1 MKKMKKLL
9 DSILYIVFNRPSSQT
24 VPEAFGCAFPNRFA
38 SCKGVANSRAGAS
51 GEANRSKKMKK
62 LRKTLRVGG
71 TALIGITLLASA
83 PIMAVAKPAIE
94 VITHAGAGGGTDVNS
109 RMMMIRARR
118 ALKQDMVVV
127 NKRGGGGAL
136 AMNYFTTRPADGNT
150 IMTFTVG
157 HAITMGKG
165 KTKMKVEDMAPL
177 ARGTND
183 PQILMVNCKTSPYK
197 TPEAFVAGMRGGD
210 KLKFGGTQ
218 TGTID
223 HITVFLWAKRLGKPM
238 PTYIPFKGGG
248 ELATQLVAGAIDVAT
263 LNLSEA
269 AAPVEAG
276 DICPLVILGDER
288 MGPIPKARTAKE
300 LGINLVLSTT
310 RGFVTHA
317 GVSAERRKE
326 LEAGLMKAMKH
337 SLYQA
342 YLMNSGLDSTS
353 PQPSGPWGEQIK
365 SMVGEFGP
373 ALKEMGLMN

>member
-1 MKKMKKLL
+1 MTIKWMENGTAFL
-9 DSILYIVFNRPSSQT
+9 SAVAVGVMAIV
-24 VPEAFGCAFPNRFA
+24 
-38 SCKGVANSRAGAS
+38 
-51 GEANRSKKMKK
+51 
-62 LRKTLRVGG
+62 LGG
-71 TALIGITLLASA
+71 TATKAA
-83 PIMAVAKPAIE
+83 DKPAIE

-109 RMMMIRARR
+109 RMMMLRSRR
-118 ALKQDMVVV
+118 TLKQDMVVV

-136 AMNYFTTRPADGNT
+136 AMNYFMTRPADGNT

-165 KTKMKVEDMAPL
+165 KTKLKVEDMAPL

-183 PQILMVNCKTSPYK
+183 PQILMVNCKTSKYK
-197 TPEAFVAGMRGGD
+197 TPEAFVAGMKNGD

-223 HITVFLWAKRLGKPM
+223 HITVFLWAKRLGVPM

-248 ELATQLVAGAIDVAT
+248 ELATQLVAGSVNVGT

-276 DICPLVILGDER
+276 DICPLVILAEAG
-288 MGPIPKARTAKE
+288 MAPIPKAKTAKSM
-300 LGINLVLSTT
+300 GIDLVLSTT

-317 GVSAERRKE
+317 GVDAKRRAE
-326 LEAGLMKAMKH
+326 LEKGMAKAMKH
-337 SLYQA
+337 SMYQA
-342 YLMNSGLDSTS
+342 YLKNSGLDGTS
-353 PQPSGPWGEQIK
+353 PQASGPWGKQIK

-373 ALKEMGLMN
+373 ALKEMGLVK

>member
-1 MKKMKKLL
+1 MFAPKKL
-9 DSILYIVFNRPSSQT
+9 FT
-24 VPEAFGCAFPNRFA
+24 TGA
-38 SCKGVANSRAGAS
+38 VAVA
-51 GEANRSKKMKK
+51 
-62 LRKTLRVGG
+62 
-71 TALIGITLLASA
+71 TALLMSA
-83 PIMAVAKPAIE
+83 MPLQAADKPAIE

-127 NKRGGGGAL
+127 NKRGGGGAA
-136 AMNYFTTRPADGNT
+136 AMNYFSSRPADGNT

-165 KTKMKVEDMAPL
+165 KTKLKVEDMAPI

-197 TPEAFVAGMRGGD
+197 TPEDFVAGMKNGD

-223 HITVFLWAKRLGKPM
+223 HITVFLWAKRLGLPM

-248 ELATQLVAGAIDVAT
+248 ELATQLVAGAVDVAT

-276 DICPLVILGDER
+276 DICPLVILANQG
-288 MGPIPKARTAKE
+288 MAPIPAAKTAKD
-300 LGINLVLSTT
+300 LGIDLVLSTT

-317 GVSAERRKE
+317 GVSAERRKQ
-326 LEAGLMKAMKH
+326 LEDGLMKAMGH

-353 PQPSGPWGEQIK
+353 PQPSGAWGEQIK

-373 ALKEMGLMN
+373 ALKEMGLVK